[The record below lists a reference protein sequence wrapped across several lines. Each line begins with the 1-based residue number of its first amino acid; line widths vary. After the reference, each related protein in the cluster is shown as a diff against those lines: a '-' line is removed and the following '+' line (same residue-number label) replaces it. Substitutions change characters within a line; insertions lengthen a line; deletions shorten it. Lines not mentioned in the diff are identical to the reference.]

1 MEQGNEF
8 WLQLFCSQWV
18 KVSPRKPWSVSIME
32 SALLHDTAAAGTWG
46 YIDTAQLV
54 IWPKSEFNIQT
65 VGLLSKENRKD
76 IERENV

>member
-1 MEQGNEF
+1 
-8 WLQLFCSQWV
+8 
-18 KVSPRKPWSVSIME
+18 ME